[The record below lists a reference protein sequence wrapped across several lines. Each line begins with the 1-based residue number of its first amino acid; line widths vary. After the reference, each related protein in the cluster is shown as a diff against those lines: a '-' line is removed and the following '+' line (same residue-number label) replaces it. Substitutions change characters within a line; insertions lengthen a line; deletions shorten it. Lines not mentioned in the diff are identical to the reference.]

1 MLGIIQS
8 IMSPLIREWLNRNRH
23 VDVNVLVV
31 YLTSGAM
38 DFGTSFLSKPIV
50 VPTWSNIEK
59 AGKSINWMA
68 IL

>member
-1 MLGIIQS
+1 
-8 IMSPLIREWLNRNRH
+8 
-23 VDVNVLVV
+23 
-31 YLTSGAM
+31 M
-38 DFGTSFLSKPIV
+38 DFGTSFLTKPIV